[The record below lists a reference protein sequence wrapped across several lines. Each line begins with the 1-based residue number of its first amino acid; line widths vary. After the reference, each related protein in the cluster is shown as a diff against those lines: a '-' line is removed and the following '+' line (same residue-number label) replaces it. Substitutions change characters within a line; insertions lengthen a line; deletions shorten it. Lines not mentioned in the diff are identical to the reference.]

1 MIQVFNTKSI
11 VDGSSYIVWYDF
23 TFGDD
28 DGIFILHMEGGTNRR
43 KLIPMVKYLKSFG
56 KTIYF
61 CEGLQ
66 GVWRSHRKL
75 VGHFD
80 DTKQE
85 IFKFVWKDKD
95 AEFFNKS

>member
-1 MIQVFNTKSI
+1 MNIVNTKSI
-11 VDGSSYIVWYDF
+11 IDGDSYIVWYDF
-23 TFGDD
+23 TFNNDE
-28 DGIFILHMEGGTNRR
+28 GIFILHMQGDR
-43 KLIPMVKYLKSFG
+43 KLLKMVKHLKSFE

-61 CEGLQ
+61 CEGLDN
-66 GVWRSHRKL
+66 VWKNHRQL

-95 AEFFNKS
+95 ARVF